1 MIGFGPG
8 SDGWVGAIYLLGD
21 GGGGEYSIPRTGKGK
36 EVGKYEVCSWIRG
49 LICLAKTE
57 DFYEKNDKKFTA
69 LLVRANEYVMH
80 LIGGREPVSM

>member
-1 MIGFGPG
+1 M
-8 SDGWVGAIYLLGD
+8 
-21 GGGGEYSIPRTGKGK
+21 
-36 EVGKYEVCSWIRG
+36 
-49 LICLAKTE
+49 AKTE